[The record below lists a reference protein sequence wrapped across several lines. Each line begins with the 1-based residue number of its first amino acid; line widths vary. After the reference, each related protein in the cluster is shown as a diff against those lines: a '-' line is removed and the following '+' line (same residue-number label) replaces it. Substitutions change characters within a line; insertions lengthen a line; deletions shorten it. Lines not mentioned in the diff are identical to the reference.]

1 MSNHLIF
8 LAPKPTTTP
17 IPTTTKT
24 TKASTTIKT
33 TILTTTP
40 TSQMPTAKS
49 MEPTI
54 DATTLSVQFSPTT
67 SQLWTGSRSKESFT
81 TKESA
86 KEADTDNQ
94 LALGI
99 TFLLIITL
107 ASVTIAYAYIKQNS
121 YNLFSLPWQ
130 RYKNKDL
137 LTTSRRPHPI
147 LDEISQITS
156 YSSKVNISL
165 LYGKESE
172 ADSEVRPKDQQSQR
186 PSKQS
191 ETERPETQKSS
202 NAKANPPTLV
212 TGANKSS
219 NLVTRQKR
227 KKRRRV
233 ASSVPQQHDTLHV
246 SAGSTQT
253 GSPSIKPVLYQRYS
267 LNQQSQVMQFLRYHQ
282 YQPAANHNVPSI
294 SVQHHSFP
302 GPPSD
307 LKFFGATERW
317 QNALCTNS
325 QLMSQ
330 QRQISMQSMTTMTNN
345 SKASLHPKSSR
356 KSVRN
361 DRRLSGQDASVMKMQ
376 RADSRIKSKTYM

>member
-1 MSNHLIF
+1 MIF
-8 LAPKPTTTP
+8 SAPKPTTTP

-86 KEADTDNQ
+86 KEADTSNQ

-202 NAKANPPTLV
+202 NAKANPLTLV

-267 LNQQSQVMQFLRYHQ
+267 LNQQSQAMQFLRYHQ

-294 SVQHHSFP
+294 SVQHHRFP

-307 LKFFGATERW
+307 VDYLKFFGVTERW